1 MGINPSIYQSCPYFV
16 QRREVKAELVTFP
29 IQRTAKNPWAL
40 FGLLIL
46 GIIINTITS
55 KVKVV
60 TALGFVLNSADYR

>member
-1 MGINPSIYQSCPYFV
+1 MGITPSIYQSSPYFV

-29 IQRTAKNPWAL
+29 IQRDGKNPWAL